1 MAGNNHSRL
10 HDVNGI
16 KKHKIRA
23 KIISNRKSWQ
33 GAAALV
39 FGGGVPL
46 VSPLATGLI
55 TVRAYCLH
63 HNSSKGGYKQT
74 EAMLLQATVEAG
86 ILHRITIIFTDH
98 ALSLITA

>member
-39 FGGGVPL
+39 FGGDVPL
-46 VSPLATGLI
+46 VPSLGYGSDHSP
-55 TVRAYCLH
+55 CL
-63 HNSSKGGYKQT
+63 
-74 EAMLLQATVEAG
+74 LLTSQFFERRIQAN
-86 ILHRITIIFTDH
+86 
-98 ALSLITA
+98 